1 MLGSHARVLRRAPEG
16 RVAVDGEGVWK
27 FLDQLRS
34 WQLLALTVALFLAD
48 LLVPDPL
55 PFLDEI
61 LLGVLTV
68 FLAKWKKDGRQ

>member
-1 MLGSHARVLRRAPEG
+1 M
-16 RVAVDGEGVWK
+16 WK

-34 WQLLALTVALFLAD
+34 WQLFALSVALFVAD

-61 LLGVLTV
+61 LLGVLAV